1 VLAPTATFLYAGI
14 VTDTNRFLYANT
26 RPSTF
31 QLASKLLTTNFDRQR
46 LNDAIYLKSLKEA
59 KFDSY
64 VMRQVKFMKELKF
77 AYAIL
82 AKNSFEKYD
91 IELRM
96 SMVHVLNNIRG
107 LEIWMTVYYD
117 DTIKS

>member
-1 VLAPTATFLYAGI
+1 LYAGI
-14 VTDTNRFLYANT
+14 VTDTNRFLYLNT

-31 QLASKLLTTNFDRQR
+31 QLSAKLLDTNFDRQR
-46 LNDAIYLKSLKEA
+46 INDAIYLKSFREA

-64 VMRQVKFMKELKF
+64 VMHQVKFFKELKF

-82 AKNSFEKYD
+82 AKDSFEKFG

-96 SMVHVLNNIRG
+96 SMVHVLNNIKG
-107 LEIWMTVYYD
+107 LEV
-117 DTIKS
+117 

>member
-1 VLAPTATFLYAGI
+1 MYAGI
-14 VTDTNRFLYANT
+14 VTDTNRFLYLNT

-46 LNDAIYLKSLKEA
+46 INDAIYLKTLKEA

-64 VMRQVKFMKELKF
+64 VMNQVKFMKDLKF

-82 AKNSFEKYD
+82 AKNSFEKYG

-96 SMVHVLNNIRG
+96 SMVHVLNNIKG
-107 LEIWMTVYYD
+107 LEI
-117 DTIKS
+117 